1 MKQDQEKHE
10 ALRKLIALKR
20 LELPPPE
27 YLHQLSDSI
36 ITRIE
41 RGEGR
46 LNLWDRLSANFA
58 LRPSLVYA
66 FGLTVCGALGLS
78 AVYLIRQEV
87 MQTADAASGAVLRS
101 PNPSVAFASQMNPV
115 MPPLHV
121 ANWLGD
127 PGGGLPT
134 APELAAWR
142 GSPYLCLYGEEDG
155 DSACAQATGRD
166 GTVVKMAGGHH
177 FGGSYGEIADEILK
191 RLPKP

>member
-46 LNLWDRLSANFA
+46 LNLWARLSANFA

-121 ANWLGD
+121 ANWLGNTN
-127 PGGGLPT
+127 PT
-134 APELAAWR
+134 AESQPQLSLFTTSRTAVPVAYES
-142 GSPYLCLYGEEDG
+142 GY
-155 DSACAQATGRD
+155 
-166 GTVVKMAGGHH
+166 
-177 FGGSYGEIADEILK
+177 
-191 RLPKP
+191 